1 MSTNATKRK
10 FNTLLQGLGS
20 SSSKAANDT
29 SAHETGSPSNRS
41 TTSPGSETR
50 VSSADAE
57 LLQKRRRLG
66 FPDSTA
72 PKAGKRTNL
81 SATLSA
87 IVSRRTQAQ
96 DSSKKSTGAPARYA
110 PTDRG
115 DLLKRLGTFQEITD
129 WTPKPDKVNEIEWA
143 KRGWVCHGKETVRCL
158 LCNRELVVKLN
169 RKVVDGKEVP
179 VLVASEIEDALV
191 DKYADLIV
199 TSHQEDCLWRKRGC
213 DDSLL
218 RLSLTNATTSLA
230 ALRERYDE
238 LLARKSFLPYE
249 FNLRLPEELNLDD
262 VLSHL
267 PNDFFTKPPPAK
279 EAEAQPNR
287 VALSL
292 ALMGWEGL
300 NNARI
305 GAVPNSASCHTCLR
319 RLGLWM
325 FKSKEVGENNEV
337 LVPAP
342 MDFLDPAREH
352 RFFCPWANSETQKQ
366 AHSQKASGQDLPG
379 WKVLVRTIANEAHL
393 RSVYEGRS
401 PARPRTERSMGAPS
415 TPQRPGTAASI
426 NTPIQ
431 TPGSV
436 GAGVDNAEE
445 DEKERDARDKE
456 RWARLKR
463 VKSLFETKGSRK
475 LRHSI
480 SKSISRPGTAT
491 STKSA
496 KSNGGQK
503 E

>member
-1 MSTNATKRK
+1 M
-10 FNTLLQGLGS
+10 
-20 SSSKAANDT
+20 
-29 SAHETGSPSNRS
+29 
-41 TTSPGSETR
+41 
-50 VSSADAE
+50 
-57 LLQKRRRLG
+57 
-66 FPDSTA
+66 
-72 PKAGKRTNL
+72 
-81 SATLSA
+81 
-87 IVSRRTQAQ
+87 VSR
-96 DSSKKSTGAPARYA
+96 
-110 PTDRG
+110 
-115 DLLKRLGTFQEITD
+115 
-129 WTPKPDKVNEIEWA
+129 
-143 KRGWVCHGKETVRCL
+143 
-158 LCNRELVVKLN
+158 LVGSAYRPCFLT
-169 RKVVDGKEVP
+169 
-179 VLVASEIEDALV
+179 LFA
-191 DKYADLIV
+191 
-199 TSHQEDCLWRKRGC
+199 
-213 DDSLL
+213 DSLL

>member
-1 MSTNATKRK
+1 M
-10 FNTLLQGLGS
+10 LL
-20 SSSKAANDT
+20 
-29 SAHETGSPSNRS
+29 H
-41 TTSPGSETR
+41 TR
-50 VSSADAE
+50 
-57 LLQKRRRLG
+57 
-66 FPDSTA
+66 T
-72 PKAGKRTNL
+72 
-81 SATLSA
+81 
-87 IVSRRTQAQ
+87 IVSGV
-96 DSSKKSTGAPARYA
+96 SGAVMVGCPVGSAY
-110 PTDRG
+110 
-115 DLLKRLGTFQEITD
+115 RLCFLTLF
-129 WTPKPDKVNEIEWA
+129 A
-143 KRGWVCHGKETVRCL
+143 
-158 LCNRELVVKLN
+158 
-169 RKVVDGKEVP
+169 
-179 VLVASEIEDALV
+179 
-191 DKYADLIV
+191 
-199 TSHQEDCLWRKRGC
+199 
-213 DDSLL
+213 DSLL

-249 FNLRLPEELNLDD
+249 FNLRLPEEFNLDD
-262 VLSHL
+262 VLPHL

-292 ALMGWEGL
+292 ALMGWQGL

-379 WKVLVRTIANEAHL
+379 WKVLLRTIANEAHL

-426 NTPIQ
+426 NTPVQ

-436 GAGVDNAEE
+436 GAGLDNVEE
-445 DEKERDARDKE
+445 DEKERDVKDKE

-463 VKSLFETKGSRK
+463 VKSLFDTKGSRK

-496 KSNGGQK
+496 KSNGGQA
-503 E
+503 ER